1 MFLDGT
7 KTELRTNICQTLDG
21 KKAEGASAI
30 RGKHII
36 LCPDAFTV
44 PVQETILLSEQT
56 IGTSLDTLTST
67 DAVLLHEVTHCVLA
81 NGDTVYGVNG
91 VILQAPRKAANSQ
104 KIADSWMYYAM
115 ASLFSKN
122 AWLIGLAQPI
132 DNFGPKAPSKP
143 PSDSPNG
150 KRDTVPLDI
159 RGP

>member
-1 MFLDGT
+1 M
-7 KTELRTNICQTLDG
+7 
-21 KKAEGASAI
+21 
-30 RGKHII
+30 
-36 LCPDAFTV
+36 
-44 PVQETILLSEQT
+44 
-56 IGTSLDTLTST
+56 
-67 DAVLLHEVTHCVLA
+67 THCVLA

-159 RGP
+159 RDLEMFRITTLPL